1 MKTRHY
7 PSYSN
12 FDSISNYNYSNNPC
26 KTIYDNYHSSI
37 DKRNPNSNSFQLHYR
52 FHSNFRLNNN
62 FSTINAGPEKNYL
75 NQKSYKIECDN
86 EDMKNIIQAI
96 KIIQENQK
104 EIISILKEFKVP
116 KDLEINNVND
126 KNKNI
131 INDHNKSDLL
141 ETINKLKEEY
151 DWLQKEFSLLQQN
164 DEENKKLIES
174 NQKEIENLKNNNKI
188 IIEKDKTIKQLNES
202 LEKSMNEKL
211 DLTEKLNKSN
221 NEITKKDNEIE
232 RLKNELKEY
241 KSKSTN
247 PNLGPN
253 EINANLKKII
263 NDITDIKNSIQNNSP
278 NINKNLFQ
286 SISTNM
292 EPHQIISEGQKYN
305 SENNNV

>member
-12 FDSISNYNYSNNPC
+12 FDSITNYNYSNNPC
-26 KTIYDNYHSSI
+26 KTIYDNYNSSI
-37 DKRNPNSNSFQLHYR
+37 DKRNPNSNSSQLHYR
-52 FHSNFRLNNN
+52 FHSNFRLNSN
-62 FSTINAGPEKNYL
+62 FATINAGPEKNDL
-75 NQKSYKIECDN
+75 NQKSSKKECDN
-86 EDMKNIIQAI
+86 EDMKNIIQDI

-104 EIISILKEFKVP
+104 EIITILKEFKVP